1 MKKIFITISLLLC
14 FSHNLFSYNFL
25 TTSPEKKPNIPSSIK
40 LVKINVNINNN
51 SSFDKLAHSFED
63 YFKDRSTYEF
73 NLKEGSNIG
82 DFKTAIC
89 DYFKD
94 KVDLD
99 KDLINIAKMPS
110 LKALEN
116 KIFVNTKGEV
126 TYWIYITQQY
136 HLRKLLDR
144 NFSSL
149 EKYLRD
155 TIAQE
160 YYDNNLEIAKFIWD
174 TMNLNERLEV
184 LYTIDFENRYNDI
197 PNLLSNEAYKHYKL
211 QDNGINEYH
220 WMNSNEEARKE
231 ILKEI
236 F

>member
-1 MKKIFITISLLLC
+1 MKKILLTISLLLC
-14 FSHNLFSYNFL
+14 FSHNLFSYNYL
-25 TTSPEKKPNIPSSIK
+25 TTSPEKKTDIPSTNK
-40 LVKINVNINNN
+40 RLEINNK
-51 SSFDKLAHSFED
+51 SFKNGLNHNFED
-63 YFKDRSTYEF
+63 YFKDRGTYKI
-73 NLKEGSNIG
+73 NLEENSNIG

-184 LYTIDFENRYNDI
+184 LYTIDFENRYNRI

-211 QDNGINEYH
+211 QDHNISENR
-220 WMNSNEEARKE
+220 WINSNEAARKE

-236 F
+236 FDGE